1 MDEVIE
7 AMAIAIEMADR
18 TRAPDGFADRFEHDD
33 ISDWNVW
40 LAIAAYNAMRA
51 KLVPVGWVWFHRK
64 FGTRV
69 SQYPLTPEYHG
80 YGGWTEAPLYA
91 LPEIDNG

>member
-40 LAIAAYNAMRA
+40 LATAAYNAMRET
-51 KLVPVGWVWFHRK
+51 LVPRAYH
-64 FGTRV
+64 
-69 SQYPLTPEYHG
+69 LEYAQTGDTGLSRFAGHAAD
-80 YGGWTEAPLYA
+80 GWTETPIYA